1 MERLRING
9 FVACATLALLAF
21 TPSQEPRPLD
31 LGTPEQTARLG
42 LVSDGTGTSLVRISP
57 VSLKRSGRA
66 FALNGF
72 GGPWVVAPDGR
83 LLAVGV
89 RQRSEASHETLRFYT
104 VAGPH
109 RSGKGVPLGG
119 VAAALAWTRPDR
131 ILAYVNVC
139 CPNPEGAGTV
149 LTIDPRA
156 RRVVAR
162 AEVDGSVLHIA
173 RGTDSLVLL
182 VGEAN
187 RIGSSRLVVVDSEGA
202 GRSVDLEQIHAGM
215 TWPEQGGGA
224 PIGTRLVPGLA
235 VDAPGQRA
243 LVIAPDGLVAA
254 VDLGSLAVSYHRLA
268 AGPSPLERIA
278 GWLTPSAEAKGVNG
292 PALVARWLRDDL
304 VAVAGTDESAVQEEN
319 ATLRVRAQP
328 LGLRIVDTRDWS
340 VRTLDMD
347 ADSFTVAD
355 GLLLATGSSWSSSPQ
370 SQSGMGVAAYGPDR
384 NKRFQLLPGRPV
396 WVGFVYRGRAF
407 VSVADESSLTVV
419 DLGSGRIV
427 GSRRADAPWP
437 LLGDS
442 FGFF

>member
-1 MERLRING
+1 MERLRISG
-9 FVACATLALLAF
+9 FVACAALAVLAF

-31 LGTPEQTARLG
+31 LGTPEQTAHLG

-89 RQRSEASHETLRFYT
+89 RRWSESSIETLRFYT

-139 CPNPEGAGTV
+139 CPNPQGAGTV

-162 AEVDGSVLHIA
+162 TEVDGSVLHIA

-202 GRSVDLEQIHAGM
+202 VRSVDLEQIHAGM
-215 TWPEQGGGA
+215 TWPEQGGGD

-243 LVIAPDGLVAA
+243 LVIAPDGVVAV

-268 AGPSPLERIA
+268 AGPSPLDRIA
-278 GWLTPSAEAKGVNG
+278 GWLTATAEAKGVNG
-292 PALVARWLRDDL
+292 PALVARWLGDGL
-304 VAVAGTDESAVQEEN
+304 MGVAGSDGRATQEN
-319 ATLRVRAQP
+319 GKLRVSMQP

-340 VRTLDMD
+340 VRTLDAG
-347 ADSFTVAD
+347 ADSFTVAN
-355 GLLLATGSSWSSSPQ
+355 GVLLATGSSWSSDPQ

-407 VSVADESSLTVV
+407 VSVADESRLRVV

-427 GSRRADAPWP
+427 GSRRPDAPWP